1 MHRTHCQC
9 INCILPPHLL
19 DKLLDSKDKEIRKA
33 AKITLAASAFMR
45 GQRSVRAQLTLAVHG
60 DSRRT
65 IFDCENRVSL
75 TDVKTVMT
83 ENGKLPNDGTVKRAY
98 EALGITREFYKS
110 VLSRDSIDNNG
121 MRLDGYVHYNTAF
134 NNAFW
139 NGQQMVFGDGDG
151 IIFTDFTKSLDVI
164 GHELAHGVTEFTA
177 GLEYHD
183 EPGALN
189 ESMSDVFGS
198 LVKQW
203 RLQHTA
209 DKADWLIGADIMVPP
224 HDGFAHAL
232 RSMAKPGT
240 AYDSP
245 DLGKDPQPDN
255 YKRYDHTTFDA
266 GGVHINSGIPNKA
279 FYEVATAIGGNAW
292 EAAGHIWYESLLAS
306 EPKTQFK
313 DFANTTYLKA
323 GQLYGSTEQRIV
335 LDAWKTVGVQLSSA
349 LVAGRDRVLNGSG
362 ARPAREAET
371 LAAMMEQLKTLSHKV
386 DALSKEMATVMS
398 PFPGGDRFH
407 RDRTS
412 SAERT

>member
-1 MHRTHCQC
+1 MHLTNCQC

-19 DKLLDSKDKEIRKA
+19 DKLLESKDKDIRQA
-33 AKITLAASAFMR
+33 AKTTLAATAIMR
-45 GQRSVRAQLTLAVHG
+45 GERNIRGLLTLSVHG

-75 TDVKTVMT
+75 TDAKTVMT
-83 ENGKLPNDGTVKRAY
+83 ENGKLPNDDTVKRAY
-98 EALGITREFYKS
+98 EYFGATREFYKT
-110 VLSRDSIDNNG
+110 VFNRDSIDNSG
-121 MRLDGYVHYNTAF
+121 MRLNGYVHYDAGF

-139 NGQQMVFGDGDG
+139 DGQQMVFGDGDG

-164 GHELAHGVTEFTA
+164 GHELTHGVTQFTA

-203 RLQHTA
+203 DAKQTA
-209 DKADWLIGADIMVPP
+209 AQADWLIGAEIMVPP
-224 HDGFAHAL
+224 RSGFAKAL

-240 AYDSP
+240 AYNTP
-245 DLGKDPQPDN
+245 DMGKDPQPDN
-255 YKRYDHTTFDA
+255 YKRYDHRISDN

-279 FYEVATAIGGNAW
+279 FHEVAMAIGGFAW
-292 EAAGHIWYESLLAS
+292 DAPGHIWYESLLAS
-306 EPKTQFK
+306 DRKTEFA

-335 LDAWKTVGVQLSSA
+335 LDAWKSVGVHVSSA
-349 LVAGRDRVLNGSG
+349 LVAGRDRVVNGSG
-362 ARPAREAET
+362 ARPAREEET
-371 LAAMMEQLKTLSHKV
+371 LAALMEQIKYLSQKV
-386 DALSKEMATVMS
+386 DALSKEAATPVS
-398 PFPGGDRFH
+398 P
-407 RDRTS
+407 
-412 SAERT
+412 AK